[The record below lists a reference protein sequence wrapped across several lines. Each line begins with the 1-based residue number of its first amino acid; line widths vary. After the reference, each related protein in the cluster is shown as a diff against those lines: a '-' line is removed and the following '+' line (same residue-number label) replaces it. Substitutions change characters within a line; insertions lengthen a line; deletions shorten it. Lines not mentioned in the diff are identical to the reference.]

1 MIICLTTGGEEGR
14 DGVLR
19 NETLL
24 QERTREGG
32 GGAYACLFRERD
44 GGYRQSRKV
53 EAAEDGENYVCM

>member
-1 MIICLTTGGEEGR
+1 MFDDRGR
-14 DGVLR
+14 R
-19 NETLL
+19 
-24 QERTREGG
+24 RTRWGAAERDSAAGTNEGG

>member
-1 MIICLTTGGEEGR
+1 MGCCGTRLCC
-14 DGVLR
+14 R
-19 NETLL
+19 NE
-24 QERTREGG
+24 RGGG